1 MLLMRLMVP
10 PQQLEECRS
19 QIEILRKGTPRSKK
33 GLVDSSFFLPSWS
46 SFLFLLRNG
55 FTFAEI
61 SLQLEK
67 AAADRPAPGTPSPP
81 ATDSRVGS
89 LAAGQQMQSAGLQGG
104 AKNGEEAQDGDRC
117 RGEDDA

>member
-1 MLLMRLMVP
+1 MEEWRATINSLWEEHAKLER
-10 PQQLEECRS
+10 QLEECRS
-19 QIEILRKGTPRSKK
+19 QIEILRK
-33 GLVDSSFFLPSWS
+33 
-46 SFLFLLRNG
+46 RNSTLEEG
-55 FTFAEI
+55 
-61 SLQLEK
+61 LEK

>member
-1 MLLMRLMVP
+1 MEEGRVTINSLLEEQAKIKR
-10 PQQLEECRS
+10 QLEECRS
-19 QIEILRKGTPRSKK
+19 QLEILRKMNSMFKEG
-33 GLVDSSFFLPSWS
+33 
-46 SFLFLLRNG
+46 
-55 FTFAEI
+55 
-61 SLQLEK
+61 LEK

-81 ATDSRVGS
+81 ATDSGIGS